1 MSLVAGVPAAS
12 ALADTVPAQ
21 GPVAD
26 RVAAVAAWKA
36 GGPLVRRAAETAL
49 AGSDAE
55 VTAFVNGGR
64 AAAEEQDLRVRLEQ
78 LLAEAGPGVRE
89 AGLKALAPETG
100 SAAKVRAMLD
110 GGARKQ
116 YEDDQRVRLSQIMAM
131 GGPGV
136 KAAANKAMDGTI
148 EDVNRFLNVGQ
159 FKERD
164 DDDKVRLSQLMATGG
179 PEVKKAAGAA
189 LDGGAEDVR
198 AFLRYG
204 WQTAAAHDRET
215 LTVAQLADVAGN
227 ASTRARE
234 QSRVAEDAAKR
245 AIDASRLAKEAAELA
260 AKETRLAQGE
270 AGKAANAAG
279 RAADA
284 AGRAA
289 GAARTASSAAA
300 AANEAAQQAAN
311 AAADASAASTKA
323 GDAAA
328 RARDAAA
335 AAAINEKDA
344 GKARDAA
351 VAARN
356 AAADSRTSGEAAAW
370 AGRAGLQAAA
380 AAKAAADAGDNATAA
395 ADAALEAANQSGVAS
410 EAAGRARRAA
420 DQARAAAAEA
430 RRAARITVRIAEEA
444 AEAAAEAQRA
454 AERAAGH
461 ADAAAAAADAAAAHA
476 GEAATAANTAQAAA
490 NEANAAADTAAK
502 AAESAH
508 KLTDL
513 SRRSDDERLTAQA
526 AAEMAIAEEA
536 ARVEAEKT
544 KVAAWEAG
552 KSVQLAASTEQLL
565 AEATAAGVTP
575 AVAVAKGRQAACQL
589 LTAGGPWAKAA
600 AATALEGRDSD
611 VLAFLNGGLAQGR
624 DRDDRVSAMT
634 IAQRSTK
641 AAERLAAE
649 TASVGTT
656 AQVHEFVLNGA
667 YPGKDDDD
675 RVLLSQIMTAGG
687 PGVKEAGSK
696 ALDGGIEAVRAFLAV
711 GQYKAR
717 DDDNRVLISQA
728 MTAGGGEVKA
738 AGQAA
743 LSGPASGLVTF
754 LQIGLPKAQQRDSYT
769 RAHVATVSSYLAS
782 IDGSVSTARQYAAQ
796 ASQSY
801 ALARNAQVEAQGY
814 ADKATA
820 SAQEA
825 DRWAAQAAESA
836 RQAKASAEQ
845 AAAYARQAQ
854 NSAASADAAVRRAD
868 ASASAAE
875 GFAAQAKKYADEA
888 KKSSDDA
895 KASAAAAKKSSEEAE
910 QAAKEAREIVWQK
923 QQKEAA
929 EGRTES
935 ETATVDENGRVSF
948 VEVHQKEGMKQE
960 IVREDMS
967 KCVQDDPGTEFGW
980 LFKSDSKTWHRN
992 GAGVEV
998 CNVVVTVKA
1007 KGEIEYILR
1016 TCPEA
1021 NLSIA
1026 ACQGKYTTWDTL
1038 VLQTQSIDTEY
1049 QTTVELAYG
1058 DYLKHFKVSCQNA
1071 QGGKPVCAS
1080 GDSSRLLL
1088 HMLTD
1093 DFVKC
1098 FKNFGLNGP
1107 CAWAASNFIPY
1118 GTLAKG
1124 AKGIVAF
1131 RFALETGVGIEQAKL
1146 ALQASLEGYSD
1157 AVKLKMMASA
1167 DAILALRNSLRGDGA
1182 GADAALAALR
1192 NNPNVDRA
1200 LVRQLETETQIAG
1213 DVRTVCETNSFPA
1226 GTTVLAGDGTRRTVE
1241 TVRVGDL
1248 LLSTDP
1254 STGADSAR
1262 TVTATYRHDTVD
1274 LVDLD
1279 VEGTGRITSTAGH
1292 LLYVEGTGWREAGAL
1307 RAGDVLVGRDGAA
1320 HPVTGTGRRTEA
1332 AAETVYDL
1340 TVDGPHT
1347 FYVGGRQG
1355 DGAPVLAHNCF
1366 NLIADEAPFDPR
1378 AHTLR
1383 DHVASGAGGT
1393 ATEAAARQMA
1403 VDKGVNGVF
1412 TKVEYANLAL
1422 RDAMQKANPRVA
1434 NWLNPSKPPYDEFLE
1449 FEIDVNVKFNGQD
1462 VTSLGKSYRANGPNT
1477 ADVTVRDTGSRV
1489 RVRLA
1494 KVANPRDHGG
1504 KKWVCTSIFPV

>member
-1 MSLVAGVPAAS
+1 MAGVPAAT
-12 ALADTVPAQ
+12 ALADTAPAQ

-89 AGLKALAPETG
+89 AGLKALAPDTG

-136 KAAANKAMDGTI
+136 KAAANKALDGTI

-164 DDDKVRLSQLMATGG
+164 DDDRVRLSQLMATGG

-234 QSRVAEDAAKR
+234 QSQVAEDAAKR
-245 AIDASRLAKEAAELA
+245 AIDASRLAKDAAELA
-260 AKETRLAQGE
+260 ARETRLAQGE

-289 GAARTASSAAA
+289 DAARTASSAAA

-311 AAADASAASTKA
+311 AAADAAAASTKA

-395 ADAALEAANQSGVAS
+395 ANAALEAANQSGVAS
-410 EAAGRARRAA
+410 EAAERARRAA
-420 DQARAAAAEA
+420 DRARSAAAEA
-430 RRAARITVRIAEEA
+430 HRAAGVTVRIAEEA

-461 ADAAAAAADAAAAHA
+461 AEAAAAAADAAAAHA

-490 NEANAAADTAAK
+490 TEANAAADTASK

-526 AAEMAIAEEA
+526 VAEMAIAEEA
-536 ARVEAEKT
+536 ARIEAEKT
-544 KVAAWEAG
+544 KAAAWEAG
-552 KSVQLAASTEQLL
+552 ASAQLATSTEKLL

-575 AVAVAKGRQAACQL
+575 AVAVSKGRQAACQL

-600 AATALEGRDSD
+600 AETALEGRDSD

-624 DRDDRVSAMT
+624 ERDDRVSALT

-649 TASVGTT
+649 TASVGTA
-656 AQVHEFVLNGA
+656 AQVREFVTTGA

-696 ALDGGIEAVRAFLAV
+696 ALDGGIEAVRLFLTV

-717 DDDNRVLISQA
+717 DDDNKVLVSQA

-743 LSGPASGLVTF
+743 LSGPASGLATF

-782 IDGSVSTARQYAAQ
+782 IDGSVATARQYAAQ

-801 ALARNAQVEAQGY
+801 ALARNAQIEAQSY

-820 SAQEA
+820 SAREA
-825 DRWAAQAAESA
+825 DRWAAEAAESA

-854 NSAASADAAVRRAD
+854 ASAASADAAVRRAD

-895 KASAAAAKKSSEEAE
+895 KASAAAAKKSAEEAE

-948 VEVHQKEGMKQE
+948 IEVHQKEGMKQE
-960 IVREDMS
+960 VVREDMS
-967 KCVQDDPGTEFGW
+967 KCVLDDPGTELGW
-980 LFKSDSKTWHRN
+980 ILKADSKTWHKN

-998 CNVVVTVKA
+998 CDVALTVKV
-1007 KGEIEYILR
+1007 KGEIEYILK
-1016 TCPEA
+1016 TCPEPD
-1021 NLSIA
+1021 LSIA
-1026 ACQGKYTTWDTL
+1026 ACQGKYTTWNTVL
-1038 VLQTQSIDTEY
+1038 LQTQSVDTEY
-1049 QTTVELAYG
+1049 QTTVELTYG
-1058 DYLKHFKVSCQNA
+1058 DYAKHYKVSCS
-1071 QGGKPVCAS
+1071 QGVCMS

-1098 FKNFGLNGP
+1098 FKNFGFNGP

-1118 GTLAKG
+1118 GTLAKA
-1124 AKGIVAF
+1124 AKGVVAF
-1131 RFALETGVGIEQAKL
+1131 RFALEAGVGIAEAKL
-1146 ALQASLEGYSD
+1146 ALQATLEGYGD
-1157 AVKLKMMASA
+1157 AVKLRLMASA
-1167 DAILALRNSLRGDGA
+1167 DAIVAFRASLRGDGA
-1182 GADAALAALR
+1182 GTEAALAALR
-1192 NNPNVDRA
+1192 NNPDVDRA
-1200 LVRQLETETQIAG
+1200 LVRQLETESQLTTQT
-1213 DVRTVCETNSFPA
+1213 RTACKWNSFPA
-1226 GTTVLAGDGTRRTVE
+1226 GTTVVLADGTRRAIEQIRT
-1241 TVRVGDL
+1241 GDGVL
-1248 LLSTDP
+1248 ATDP
-1254 STGADSAR
+1254 ATGGTRPA
-1262 TVTATYRHDTVD
+1262 TVTATYAHDTD
-1274 LVDLD
+1274 RLVDIRTEDGGSLS
-1279 VEGTGRITSTAGH
+1279 TTAGH
-1292 LLYVEGTGWREAGAL
+1292 LLHVEGSGWKLASDLRPGDRLRSSDGTVRTVNSLNDRTGL
-1307 RAGDVLVGRDGAA
+1307 TL
-1320 HPVTGTGRRTEA
+1320 P
-1332 AAETVYDL
+1332 VYDL
-1340 TVDGPHT
+1340 TVGGLHT
-1347 FYVGGRQG
+1347 FYVGTAGG
-1355 DGAPVLAHNCF
+1355 PGSDLLVHNCQD
-1366 NLIADEAPFDPR
+1366 IVADEGIEQ
-1378 AHTLR
+1378 AHTLDQHVNISGARLEAKVEKDGLASVWR
-1383 DHVASGAGGT
+1383 DQATAAQAVEKAINGWLASGNNT
-1393 ATEAAARQMA
+1393 QVLAAWLEKNRPRNSGFIHSRDTKTFTWEVRDMGSDPFGKVYRKNPSTDPNAPA
-1403 VDKGVNGVF
+1403 LVSTDTG
-1412 TKVEYANLAL
+1412 TKVVVTL
-1422 RDAMQKANPRVA
+1422 RFARGHDPKYVV
-1434 NWLNPSKPPYDEFLE
+1434 Y
-1449 FEIDVNVKFNGQD
+1449 
-1462 VTSLGKSYRANGPNT
+1462 T
-1477 ADVTVRDTGSRV
+1477 AI
-1489 RVRLA
+1489 
-1494 KVANPRDHGG
+1494 PQ
-1504 KKWVCTSIFPV
+1504 